1 MKKSRQQLGVL
12 LLWVWIL
19 FFCEI
24 FFLPLWKKI
33 RRSLVAVSSNK
44 NVTLDKLW
52 FFSVHWN
59 YFVFSKSHHFLY
71 FFIREHFSARKCSL
85 CQTMACTDRKSH
97 KQRLLLLWD
106 NKLLK
111 KERDACR
118 KFCFSNSQNF
128 GKVKRASS
136 VNLCYWQRF
145 PANLRDASP
154 LFCSTKVLPQW
165 PKENGNFAKFQTE
178 VSSNCSYGHVKWKF
192 DILARNIIREAESF
206 FSLSKHVE
214 GKNLFF
220 LESFSQMVVPD
231 W

>member
-1 MKKSRQQLGVL
+1 MWL
-12 LLWVWIL
+12 LKNLVFFGALKLL
-19 FFCEI
+19 FF
-24 FFLPLWKKI
+24 
-33 RRSLVAVSSNK
+33 
-44 NVTLDKLW
+44 
-52 FFSVHWN
+52 
-59 YFVFSKSHHFLY
+59 SKPHHFFY

-85 CQTMACTDRKSH
+85 CQTMACTDRNSH

-118 KFCFSNSQNF
+118 RFCFSNSQNF
-128 GKVKRASS
+128 GNVKRASS
-136 VNLCYWQRF
+136 VNLCCWQRF
-145 PANLRDASP
+145 PTNHRDVSP
-154 LFCSTKVLPQW
+154 LFCSTKVLLNDQ
-165 PKENGNFAKFQTE
+165 KKMEILQNFRQ
-178 VSSNCSYGHVKWKF
+178 NCSCGHVKWKF

>member
-106 NKLLK
+106 NKLQK
-111 KERDACR
+111 KDRDAFPT
-118 KFCFSNSQNF
+118 FCFSNQQTF
-128 GKVKRASS
+128 GNVKKGLLSKS
-136 VNLCYWQRF
+136 L
-145 PANLRDASP
+145 L
-154 LFCSTKVLPQW
+154 LTKVSNESSRCLSPVLFN
-165 PKENGNFAKFQTE
+165 ESFASMTKR
-178 VSSNCSYGHVKWKF
+178 KWKF
-192 DILARNIIREAESF
+192 CKISDRSF
-206 FSLSKHVE
+206 LK
-214 GKNLFF
+214 LF
-220 LESFSQMVVPD
+220 LWTRKMKIWHPC
-231 W
+231 